1 MAYSVSGQLVDGKGT
16 PIEFA
21 IVYTSDA
28 SGKPIVGSKNA
39 QTDEKGKW
47 VLSGVNDADY
57 ITASIIGYNKK
68 TVSAKSIVPVN
79 IMGVTMRAIQMKL
92 TDDVKT
98 ILPEAE
104 IVSVKIPIQKEKKL
118 GKYIAIVSIG
128 IVLISATVLILNKKL
143 I

>member
-47 VLSGVNDADY
+47 VLSGVNDSDY
-57 ITASIIGYNKK
+57 ITASIVGYNKK
-68 TVSAKSIVPVN
+68 IIPAKSIVPVN
-79 IMGVTMRAIQMKL
+79 IMGLPMRAIQMKL
-92 TDDVKT
+92 TEDVKT

-104 IVSVKIPIQKEKKL
+104 IASIKVPLQKEKKL
-118 GKYIAIVSIG
+118 GKYIAIASIG
-128 IVLISATVLILNKKL
+128 IILISATVLILNKKL